1 MGLPGPA
8 LDDAFKERLMNNKP
22 FWRRGGFTLVE
33 LLVVIAIIGVLV
45 SLLLPAVQSARE
57 AARRMQCAN
66 HLRQIGLAST
76 NFENQYKGLPPLRL
90 ADNWATWAAMILPNM
105 EQGNVITLWD
115 LKKRYFQQTP
125 QALQQN
131 LPFYFCPS
139 RRTRPRTFSIGDVRT
154 AQTAFPDTPGGLSDY
169 AAACGTLYTNYDGA
183 IVENSRNGIT
193 VLVNARTGAI
203 EQDTG
208 GQSSL
213 DTIVERWTV
222 RVRYAEITDG
232 TSNTIMVGE
241 KHIRLTVLHGKSE
254 DRSVFNGDSEVGPV
268 SREAGY
274 TWDANGKPVPGS
286 EFPLAKNPRD
296 AYQPSHVFGSYHP
309 GICQFVFVDG
319 SVRPIAVV
327 TSNDTLA
334 RLACRYDG
342 MSVSLD

>member
-1 MGLPGPA
+1 M
-8 LDDAFKERLMNNKP
+8 KNRNS
-22 FWRRGGFTLVE
+22 RRGKGFTLVE

-45 SLLLPAVQSARE
+45 ALLLPAMQSARE
-57 AARRMQCAN
+57 SARRMQCAN
-66 HLRQIGLAST
+66 HLKQIGLACT

-105 EQGNVITLWD
+105 EQSNVITLWD

-125 QALQQN
+125 QAVQQN

-139 RRTRPRTFSIGDVRT
+139 RRTRPRTFSIGDSRT

-169 AAACGTLYTNYDGA
+169 GAACGTQYTNYDGA
-183 IVENSRNGIT
+183 IVENTRNGIT

-208 GQSSL
+208 SLSSL

-222 RVRYAEITDG
+222 RVRYAEISDG

-241 KHIRLTVLHGKSE
+241 KHIRLTSLHGKSE
-254 DRSVFNGDSEVGPV
+254 DRSVFNGDSETGPV
-268 SREAGY
+268 SREAGV
-274 TWDANGKPVPGS
+274 TWDNNGNPIPGS
-286 EFPLAKNPRD
+286 ERPLAKSPRD
-296 AYQPSHVFGSYHP
+296 AFQASNVFGSYHP
-309 GICQFVFVDG
+309 SVCQFVFVDG

-327 TSNDTLA
+327 TDNETLA
-334 RLACRYDG
+334 RIACRNDG
-342 MSVSLD
+342 KTVSLGN